1 MLCYENAFFWS
12 TSLTYSPFMKN
23 TLTNLFDNDSINTNF
38 CGQKDYILEGNSTD
52 DIIIFNSKTK
62 TFPTDKYI
70 HCHYVIDPKNK
81 FKNEPYIYFQI
92 LKNDQSNEA
101 RTLKFEIFNL
111 YTDVNEH
118 DKIKISAFSHSDLR
132 PRKQDYINLR
142 TVDIIEIFFDFTDK
156 NYKKPDELLQI
167 KIFYNNKA
175 YKAGE
180 SGESDEDEV
189 NNGNS
194 SKLGTIGG
202 SIGGALIVIVAIVA
216 IAYCFCSNRQ
226 ANETY
231 VVQRIA

>member
-1 MLCYENAFFWS
+1 MLCYENIFFWS
-12 TSLTYSPFMKN
+12 TSLTYSPFMEN

-180 SGESDEDEV
+180 SGESDESDESDEDEV

-194 SKLGTIGG
+194 SKL
-202 SIGGALIVIVAIVA
+202 
-216 IAYCFCSNRQ
+216 
-226 ANETY
+226 
-231 VVQRIA
+231 